1 MREEKEK
8 ESGAAAAAAGTSS
21 IAKPAQIPGRPP
33 QQQAY
38 NRYAQE
44 AHKAEETGEFKID
57 TRGTY
62 HGITLKS
69 ITEGAKPKTQQPAP
83 TSSQQI
89 QQLQQQPKKRGMDF
103 RFWILKKNFRLFIF
117 CFVLNF
123 VVF

>member
-8 ESGAAAAAAGTSS
+8 EIGGSGAMAPGAVSA
-21 IAKPAQIPGRPP
+21 AKPAQIPGRPP

-44 AHKAEETGEFKID
+44 AHKAEETGDFKID

-69 ITEGAKPKTQQPAP
+69 ITEGAKPKSQQPAQ
-83 TSSQQI
+83 SNSQQL
-89 QQLQQQPKKRGMDF
+89 QQLQQQQPKKRG
-103 RFWILKKNFRLFIF
+103 I
-117 CFVLNF
+117 
-123 VVF
+123 